1 MQRQQIPGLFRMW
14 RSRESRRKPKGVWL
28 RSAAKPSRE
37 AAAPQSTFSV
47 TVSARGQLGAIR
59 SRGHF
64 RVHRTGGNNGSLP
77 SQARS
82 MSELHGF
89 REGV

>member
-37 AAAPQSTFSV
+37 AAAPQSTFSA
-47 TVSARGQLGAIR
+47 TVSAHGQLGRAGTSVSTEPAGITD
-59 SRGHF
+59 HC
-64 RVHRTGGNNGSLP
+64 HRRH
-77 SQARS
+77 AA
-82 MSELHGF
+82 
-89 REGV
+89 